1 MMSSRRYV
9 DAAGVQPVKITV
21 STLIDRPV
29 AGVWRWYAVEHVRN
43 HPRWNPAM
51 ELEQISDGPI
61 GLGTRIRR
69 RNHHYGEPIEG
80 EMEIVEW
87 EPGRAMGVQIHDA
100 NADARGRATFEA
112 VGPSRTRLTVE
123 ADFPTLDV
131 SKVDQLRP
139 LIERTAGNVRRLVES
154 EVQPGA
160 GTSSRIRALEGRA

>member
-1 MMSSRRYV
+1 M
-9 DAAGVQPVKITV
+9 KITV

-29 AGVWRWYAVEHVRN
+29 GGVWRWYAVEHVRN
-43 HPRWNPAM
+43 HPRWNPDM
-51 ELEQISDGPI
+51 ELEQISDAPI

-69 RNHHYGEPIEG
+69 RNHHFGEPIEG

-87 EPGRAMGVQIHDA
+87 EPERAMGVQIHDA

-112 VGPSRTRLTVE
+112 LGPSRTRLTIE
-123 ADFPTLDV
+123 ADFSNLDA

-139 LIERTAGNVRRLVES
+139 LIERTASNVRRLVES

-160 GTSSRIRALEGRA
+160 GTGRR